1 MQKQNDLLISKGLPF
16 YEKIKRS
23 IGNNGQTFIW
33 FDKTKNSSE
42 FITGIELAHV
52 TVGHPLYKDLS
63 KSGYELVTGGGDCKL
78 AIWVIREKK
87 KQTAIGDIRVSFD
100 IAEENSLMIDG
111 FQKIDTSLREFD
123 LPDIFLFIKKVD
135 KLDTAEALNTNA
147 ILAEAQGLQK
157 IMKERPDDVALK
169 GLYKRVHEK
178 LLTAY
183 RKETEGEVSNPLQ
196 YAIELMAL
204 NQKELKQW
212 MRIFESIDTERK
224 TRISLEDVFMW
235 LEIPPTSFSKHVFKL
250 LDALDA
256 SEQLEFGDF
265 VRSRGTYCFFGR
277 EEILRCD
284 ANILFL
290 CVQHFV
296 NSMRSGFYIILGNQV
311 GPAK

>member
-23 IGNNGQTFIW
+23 ISNDGQTFIW
-33 FDKTKNSSE
+33 YDKTKNSSE
-42 FITGIELAHV
+42 FITGMELAHT

-63 KSGYELVTGGGDCKL
+63 KSGYELVSGGDGCCKL

-100 IAEENSLMIDG
+100 SAEENALMIDG
-111 FQKIDTSLREFD
+111 FQKVDVNLRDFD
-123 LPDIFLFIKKVD
+123 LPEMYLFVKRVD

-178 LLTAY
+178 LLQAY
-183 RKETEGEVSNPLQ
+183 RKETDAEISNPLQ

-212 MRIFESIDTERK
+212 MRVFESIDTERK
-224 TRISLEDVFMW
+224 ARISLEDVFMW
-235 LEIPPTSFSKHVFKL
+235 LEIPPTSYSKHVFKL

-265 VRSRGTYCFFGR
+265 VRSIGTYCFFGR

-284 ANILFL
+284 DCIPSMIL
-290 CVQHFV
+290 
-296 NSMRSGFYIILGNQV
+296 
-311 GPAK
+311 